1 MSDFLGVRRVW
12 LALPDTRPNTGPDTA
27 LSTVALPAE
36 LDAFELVPVEGAD
49 GFFEMPYCSLD
60 SDEWSAFELVMLTLE
75 IEEKAGGWRVV
86 TVH

>member
-12 LALPDTRPNTGPDTA
+12 LELPGVASGTAPD
-27 LSTVALPAE
+27 TVALPAE
-36 LDAFELVPVEGAD
+36 LDAFELVPVEGTD